1 MERGESGR
9 MARAEIER
17 NRWSTERE
25 GESGEGKR
33 GETKEGCWA
42 QVLCL
47 DTLSLL
53 FLRPCASL
61 SLSLSLARTPLWNG
75 LRRYPA
81 LGGVT
86 GVHRRAPT
94 LLACFP
100 YPARFSSLNG
110 CSCSAAP
117 PQWTA
122 LHIAAE
128 NARVDVLRYLIDQ
141 EVDINARD
149 NDDETPMHCAAF
161 WGHTE
166 IVHAPPFHVARVARP
181 RGA

>member
-1 MERGESGR
+1 MLPP
-9 MARAEIER
+9 
-17 NRWSTERE
+17 
-25 GESGEGKR
+25 
-33 GETKEGCWA
+33 CWL
-42 QVLCL
+42 VFP
-47 DTLSLL
+47 TLPDS
-53 FLRPCASL
+53 
-61 SLSLSLARTPLWNG
+61 
-75 LRRYPA
+75 RR
-81 LGGVT
+81 LT
-86 GVHRRAPT
+86 GVPVPLR
-94 LLACFP
+94 
-100 YPARFSSLNG
+100 
-110 CSCSAAP
+110 

-166 IVHAPPFHVARVARP
+166 IVHARSFHVARVARP